1 MPNGFPKCLYHAALP
16 GSTPGLLPGQHL
28 PQLLFLTNLQPQTL
42 SVVLALT
49 LVLSLVP
56 ALMLVLGLS

>member
-1 MPNGFPKCLYHAALP
+1 MPNGFPTCLYHAALP
-16 GSTPGLLPGQHL
+16 GSTPGLLPARQL
-28 PQLLFLTNLQPQTL
+28 PQLLFLTNFQSQTL

-56 ALMLVLGLS
+56 ALILLPGLS

>member
-1 MPNGFPKCLYHAALP
+1 MGLYHVALP
-16 GSTPGLLPGQHL
+16 GSTPGLFPGQQL
-28 PQLLFLTNLQPQTL
+28 PQLLFLTNFQFQTL

-56 ALMLVLGLS
+56 ALC